1 MRNDC
6 QTANKRIAKQ
16 QAILVYNTCLVYFQL
31 FRLVFKKKNW
41 NQCHLANVALL
52 VFLVDLRS
60 KPITILSFLNRE
72 VIIDRAGIDEK
83 IVKLAESFLLF
94 CRDKSAYQMFFYN
107 AHSLEISL
115 LEINFFWHQNVISQ
129 HMIRS
134 GKKLPEYIKLGIKN
148 REIFT
153 SKQINA

>member
-1 MRNDC
+1 MGTDPKIDMLLNFMRNDC

-41 NQCHLANVALL
+41 NQCRLATVALL

-60 KPITILSFLNRE
+60 KPMTILSFLNRE

-94 CRDKSAYQMFFYN
+94 CRDKSTYQMFFHYL
-107 AHSLEISL
+107 HSLEIP
-115 LEINFFWHQNVISQ
+115 F
-129 HMIRS
+129 
-134 GKKLPEYIKLGIKN
+134 LGIKLFLTPTCN
-148 REIFT
+148 ISTYDTFWKNVT
-153 SKQINA
+153 WGY